1 MSISAKAVSAR
12 SHKKEFG
19 EKGNKYFEVEGNMLK
34 ERSYTDGSGKG
45 SVNMLLCGII

>member
-1 MSISAKAVSAR
+1 MSAR

-34 ERSYTDGSGKG
+34 ERSYSGSTDGSGKG